1 MPRCGGFAS
10 GSVLTSV
17 ATSPERR
24 PLVTH
29 IFWPLTT

>member
-1 MPRCGGFAS
+1 MPLCAGFAS
-10 GSVLTSV
+10 GSVFTSS

-24 PLVTH
+24 PFVTH

>member
-1 MPRCGGFAS
+1 MPRWAGLAS

-17 ATSPERR
+17 ATRPERR
-24 PLVTH
+24 PFVTH